1 MFVIIL
7 ALRIFVKLFKN
18 SLLNNFL
25 SKKLMLEFFLLFLL
39 YTSSQAMAPKINWEK
54 AIDNA
59 VKSYGLKT
67 EPDLQASFDRAGIAY
82 PPKKISLLAFKKER
96 YIELWALND
105 KEEWKY
111 IRKYPLTAYSG
122 KLGPK
127 LREHDRQIP
136 EGIYNLVSFN
146 PFSSMHL
153 SIMINYPNSFDMYHA
168 KREGRRRPGNNIF
181 LHGKA
186 ESVGCLAVGNEAI
199 DQLFLLIRRVGLN
212 HVKMVIAPNDL
223 RKYSPATD
231 VTTQPRWISQLY
243 ASIKTELK
251 NYSHIAIA

>member
-7 ALRIFVKLFKN
+7 ILRIFVELFKRP
-18 SLLNNFL
+18 SLNIPKFI
-25 SKKLMLEFFLLFLL
+25 LLFLFC
-39 YTSSQAMAPKINWEK
+39 SSIQAMAPKINWEK
-54 AIDNA
+54 AIDKA
-59 VKSYGLKT
+59 VNRYGLKT
-67 EPDLQASFDRAGIAY
+67 EPDLKASFDLAGITY

-96 YIELWALND
+96 YIELWAVDD

-111 IRKYPLTAYSG
+111 VRKYSLTAYSG
-122 KLGPK
+122 KLGLK

-199 DQLFLLIRRVGLN
+199 DQLFLLIRRVGLEQ
-212 HVKMVIAPNDL
+212 VKMVIAPNDL
-223 RKYSPATD
+223 RKHSPATD
-231 VTTQPRWISQLY
+231 IATQPRWVSQLY

-251 NYSHIAIA
+251 NYPHTVLS